1 MIFFHSYSIN
11 NFEIFDFIE
20 QYPNMSHNDIIQ
32 NAFDM
37 IIDDYPTDN
46 DKEFLLGIVVYFL
59 YQGLEIDKNYL
70 NISLKIA
77 EYLLQYSNFKYWNN
91 KNKRKLFINNEKI
104 RIKKAI
110 KYNKI
115 MPIDIKKID
124 DKKLNT

>member
-20 QYPNMSHNDIIQ
+20 QYPNDSHNQIIEK
-32 NAFDM
+32 AFDM

-46 DKEFLLGIVVYFL
+46 DKEFILGIVIYFL

-77 EYLLQYSNFKYWNN
+77 EYLLQHSDFKYWIN
-91 KNKRKLFINNEKI
+91 KDKRKFFINNEKI

-115 MPIDIKKID
+115 KPIDIKK
-124 DKKLNT
+124 N

>member
-11 NFEIFDFIE
+11 DFEVLDFIY
-20 QYPNMSHNDIIQ
+20 QYPNLSHNEIIQ

-46 DKEFLLGIVVYFL
+46 DKEFLIGIVIYFL
-59 YQGLEIDKNYL
+59 YQGFEIDKTYL
-70 NISLKIA
+70 NICLNIIQ
-77 EYLLQYSNFKYWNN
+77 YLLQFSEFNN
-91 KNKRKLFINNEKI
+91 WTNKEKRKLFLNNEKI

-115 MPIDIKKID
+115 EPIELKLKKID
-124 DKKLNT
+124 LKN

>member
-20 QYPNMSHNDIIQ
+20 QFPNCSHNQIIE

-37 IIDDYPTDN
+37 IIDDFPTDN
-46 DKEFLLGIVVYFL
+46 DKEFLLGIVIYFL

-70 NISLKIA
+70 NISLKIT
-77 EYLLQYSNFKYWNN
+77 EYLLQFSKFKYWNN
-91 KNKRKLFINNEKI
+91 IDKRKLFLNNEKI

-115 MPIDIKKID
+115 IPIDIKK
-124 DKKLNT
+124 N

>member
-1 MIFFHSYSIN
+1 MILFHSYSIN

-20 QYPNMSHNDIIQ
+20 QYPNLTHNDIIQ

-46 DKEFLLGIVVYFL
+46 DKEFLLGVVIYFL
-59 YQGLEIDKNYL
+59 YQGLEIDKTYL
-70 NISLKIA
+70 NITLKIA
-77 EYLLQYSNFKYWNN
+77 DYLLKYSEFKYWNN
-91 KNKRKLFINNEKI
+91 KDKRKLFINNEKI

-115 MPIDIKKID
+115 EPIQIKNK
-124 DKKLNT
+124 

>member
-1 MIFFHSYSIN
+1 MIYFNSYSVN
-11 NFEIFDFIE
+11 NFEVIDFIE
-20 QYPNMSHNDIIQ
+20 QYPNQSHNQIIE

-46 DKEFLLGIVVYFL
+46 DKEFLLGIVIYFL

-70 NISLKIA
+70 KISLNIA
-77 EYLLQYSNFKYWNN
+77 EYLLQHSNFKFWIN
-91 KNKRKLFINNEKI
+91 KDKRKLFINNEKI

-115 MPIDIKKID
+115 QPIDIKK
-124 DKKLNT
+124 K